1 MEKKILTKATSET
14 EEPTPGWMF
23 HNIASTT
30 KKSHQAC
37 EETANWLMKRLTHK
51 NSHVK
56 KKVLMIIKSVAQT
69 GDAEFAR
76 IIIKR
81 SEEIK
86 QYASK

>member
-14 EEPTPGWMF
+14 DEPTPGWMF
-23 HNIASTT
+23 HHIATIT
-30 KKSHQAC
+30 KKSPQAC
-37 EETANWLMKRLTHK
+37 DETVSFLMKRLTHK
-51 NSHVK
+51 NPHVK
-56 KKVLMIIKSVAQT
+56 KKVLLIIKSVAQT